1 MPMNELLRALPLDE
15 EATHAHTGAWVA
27 SVLRTRIAEGR
38 LRPGSKLSEQALAQ
52 ALGVSRNTLRE
63 AFTVLGNELILT
75 RIPNRGVF
83 VASPGMDDVR
93 EIYAVRRMIE
103 PAALQ
108 WGPELNVPGLER
120 IVKRAR
126 AALASGKIE
135 AMADANQR
143 FHEEVVRASSSAQLQ
158 ELMTR
163 VLAQMRLVFHAM
175 SDAPDFHSHY
185 VELNASLVDLLR
197 AGERDQAA
205 QALRGYL
212 DTAETELLAHLK
224 DRMAADGN

>member
-1 MPMNELLRALPLDE
+1 MNELLRALPLDE

-38 LRPGSKLSEQALAQ
+38 LRPGSKLSEQSLAQ

-143 FHEEVVRASSSAQLQ
+143 FHEEVVRASGSAQLQ

-224 DRMAADGN
+224 DRMAADGS

>member
-38 LRPGSKLSEQALAQ
+38 LRPGSKLSEQSLAQ

-143 FHEEVVRASSSAQLQ
+143 FHEEVVRASGSAQLQ

-224 DRMAADGN
+224 DRMAADGS

>member
-38 LRPGSKLSEQALAQ
+38 LRPGSKLSEQSLAQ

-108 WGPELNVPGLER
+108 WGTKLNVPGLER

-143 FHEEVVRASSSAQLQ
+143 FHEEVVRASGSAQLQ

>member
-1 MPMNELLRALPLDE
+1 MNELLRALPLDE

-108 WGPELNVPGLER
+108 WGPELNMPGLER

-143 FHEEVVRASSSAQLQ
+143 FHEEVVRASGSAQLQ

-224 DRMAADGN
+224 DRMAADGS

>member
-1 MPMNELLRALPLDE
+1 MNELLRALPLDE

-38 LRPGSKLSEQALAQ
+38 LRPGSKLSEQSLAQ
-52 ALGVSRNTLRE
+52 VLGVSRNTLRE

-83 VASPGMDDVR
+83 VASPDMDDVR

-108 WGPELNVPGLER
+108 WGPKLNVPGLER

-143 FHEEVVRASSSAQLQ
+143 FHEEVVRASGSAQLQ

-224 DRMAADGN
+224 DRMAADGS

>member
-1 MPMNELLRALPLDE
+1 MNELLRALPLDE

-27 SVLRTRIAEGR
+27 SVLRTRIAEGQ
-38 LRPGSKLSEQALAQ
+38 LRPGSKLSEQSLAQ

-143 FHEEVVRASSSAQLQ
+143 FHEEVVRASGSAQLQ

>member
-1 MPMNELLRALPLDE
+1 MNELLRALPLDE

-38 LRPGSKLSEQALAQ
+38 LRPGSKLSEQSLAQ

-108 WGPELNVPGLER
+108 WGTKLNVPGLER

-143 FHEEVVRASSSAQLQ
+143 FHEEVVRASGSAQLQ